1 MKRERQV
8 RCICVAALMCFA
20 AWTQCA
26 AADPRPVELE
36 LVLAVDVS
44 SSVDPKEFA
53 LQMSGYAQAFRHRD
67 VVRALAAAGDL
78 GVAVTLVQWSDTNAH
93 RTAVPWALLTDRNSA
108 ARFAA
113 AIEAAPRLLVGFTS
127 IGSAI
132 RYSLAQIEQNNY
144 EGQRKV
150 IDISGDGSSTESN
163 PAPERDRAV
172 ARGVTI
178 NGAVILDEDY
188 WGVAAVDLPTYYDRN
203 VIGGNGAFVVLA
215 QNFHDFA
222 TVIRKKLLREIT
234 GPGVAALERE

>member
-1 MKRERQV
+1 MRLLRLMG
-8 RCICVAALMCFA
+8 CVCAAVLMCNA
-20 AWTQCA
+20 SGLRDA
-26 AADPRPVELE
+26 AADSQPVELE

-44 SSVDPKEFA
+44 SSVDPAEFA

-67 VVRALAAAGDL
+67 VVRAIEAAG
-78 GVAVTLVQWSDTNAH
+78 GAGIAVTMVQWSGANAH
-93 RTAVPWALLTDRNSA
+93 RTAVPWMRLTDRASA
-108 ARFAA
+108 ERFAA
-113 AIEAAPRLLVGFTS
+113 EIKAAPRLLVGFTS
-127 IGSAI
+127 IGGAI
-132 RYSLAQIEQNNY
+132 RYSLAQIEQNAY
-144 EGQRKV
+144 EGARKV

-188 WGVAAVDLPTYYDRN
+188 WGVAAVDLPDYYDRN

-215 QNFHDFA
+215 QSFHDFA

-234 GPGVAALERE
+234 GPGMAALE